1 MLKHSKNIRA
11 PAGNAPTKLD
21 VTARE
26 FCGQLVFAAFQLSAS
41 YFFWFEVLLEDMMD
55 FFGFFQYKDTIHGG

>member
-55 FFGFFQYKDTIHGG
+55 FFGLFQYKDTIHGG